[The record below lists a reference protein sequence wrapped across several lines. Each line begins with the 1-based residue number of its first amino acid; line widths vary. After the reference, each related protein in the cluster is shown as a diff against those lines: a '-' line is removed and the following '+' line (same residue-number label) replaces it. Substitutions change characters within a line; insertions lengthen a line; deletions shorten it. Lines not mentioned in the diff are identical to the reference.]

1 MHGLR
6 RHPSRCHCKGPET
19 QRKLRQGLGNRSP
32 LKDNHS
38 WLDNIQTGLTVLG
51 NTPAVG
57 FFADAGNTLISAGR
71 AGYAAYKGD
80 DEERNK
86 HLKEMAWN
94 ATAMIPA
101 TQSVT
106 AVRTA
111 NKVAKAVGNTRN
123 NLQAANQIN
132 KNIKDKTKI
141 IQNQPPKTIS
151 QLSKE
156 KGLVYPNKT

>member
-32 LKDNHS
+32 LKSNHS
-38 WLDNIQTGLTVLG
+38 WLDMAQTGLTVLG
-51 NTPAVG
+51 NIPAVG
-57 FFADAGNTLISAGR
+57 IVADAVNTGISGSRALYAGVT
-71 AGYAAYKGD
+71 GD

-101 TQSVT
+101 TQGIT

-111 NKVAKAVGNTRN
+111 NKVAKTVSATRN
-123 NLQAANQIN
+123 NLEAANQIN
-132 KNIKDKTKI
+132 KQIKDKTKI

-156 KGLVYPNKT
+156 KGIFYPNKT